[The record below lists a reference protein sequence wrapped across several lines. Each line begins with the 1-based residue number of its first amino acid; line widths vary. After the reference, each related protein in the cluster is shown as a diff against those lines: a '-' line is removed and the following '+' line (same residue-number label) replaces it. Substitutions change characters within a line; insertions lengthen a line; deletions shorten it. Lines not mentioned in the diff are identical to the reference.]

1 MGTLSTYRK
10 SIDASTKNLAEVRGF
25 VDQHAK
31 SHGFNKQQIA
41 DIRLAVD
48 EAITNIIKH
57 AYQQDDSKSIDIE
70 ITLEENSIRIQLQD
84 TGKKF
89 RMKKYSEPDIEK
101 KIKERKRGG
110 MGLFLIHSLMDSVTY
125 KSNNGLNEMV
135 MCKNRT

>member
-1 MGTLSTYRK
+1 MGTLSTYQK
-10 SIDASTKNLAEVRGF
+10 SIDASTKNLAEVRNF
-25 VDQHAK
+25 VAEHAV
-31 SHGFNKQQIA
+31 SHGFDKQQIA

-57 AYQQDDSKSIDIE
+57 AYQQDDSKTIDIE
-70 ITLEENSIRIQLQD
+70 ITLEENSICIQLQD

-89 RMKKYSEPDIEK
+89 RMNKYSEPDIEK

-110 MGLFLIHSLMDSVTY
+110 MGLYLIHSLMDSVTY
-125 KSNNGLNEMV
+125 NSKNGMNEMV

>member
-1 MGTLSTYRK
+1 MGTLSTYQK
-10 SIDASTKNLAEVRGF
+10 SIDASTKNLAEVRNF
-25 VDQHAK
+25 VAQHAV
-31 SHGFNKQQIA
+31 SHGFDKQQIA

-57 AYQQDDSKSIDIE
+57 AYQQDDSKTIDIE
-70 ITLEENSIRIQLQD
+70 ITLEENSICIQLQD

-89 RMKKYSEPDIEK
+89 RMNKYSEPDIEK

-110 MGLFLIHSLMDSVTY
+110 MGLYLIHSLMDSVTY
-125 KSNNGLNEMV
+125 NSKNGMNEMV